1 MTFKKK
7 WENYWYHYKFHTIF
21 GLIVIILAFVGIKSC
36 VDSENIDFHMVFL
49 SDTYVSPEAEQKI
62 ENALTDGGVVRDT
75 DGDGKASFY
84 MDSLMIGFDAE
95 SNNDMTTMQ
104 KLQTVI
110 YAGQHT
116 LMLVHEYALEDYDGV
131 FEDISHKADGAYKT
145 YSSPGEDFVSGI
157 SVEGNTLL
165 EDAGI
170 DTDMLYVAMR
180 RRSNKEAEQDA
191 GREAFDMA
199 YDAMDYILSFNPKNE

>member
-21 GLIVIILAFVGIKSC
+21 ALFVIVLAFVGLKSC
-36 VDSENIDFHMVFL
+36 IDKENIDLHMVFL
-49 SDTYVSPEAEQKI
+49 SDTYASPEAEQALEKS
-62 ENALTDGGVVRDT
+62 LTDDGVIKDI
-75 DGDGKASFY
+75 DGDGVASFY
-84 MDSLMIGFDAE
+84 MDSLMMSFDADN
-95 SNNDMTTMQ
+95 NNDMTTLQ

-116 LMLVHEYALEDYDGV
+116 LMLVHEYALEDYDGS
-131 FEDISHKADGAYKT
+131 FEDISHRADDSRKT
-145 YSSPGEDFVSGI
+145 FVSPEEKFVSGI

-165 EDAGI
+165 EKAGI

-180 RRSNKEAEQDA
+180 RRSNKEAEENANQ
-191 GREAFDMA
+191 EAFDMA
-199 YDAMDYILSFNPKNE
+199 YDVMDYILSFNPKNE

>member
-21 GLIVIILAFVGIKSC
+21 GLFVLILAFVGFKSC
-36 VDSENIDFHMVFL
+36 ADRENMDLHMVFL
-49 SDTYVSPEAEQKI
+49 SNTYASPEAEQKL
-62 ENALTDGGVVRDT
+62 EKALTDDGTIKDI
-75 DGDGKASFY
+75 DGDGVVNFY
-84 MDSLMIGFDAE
+84 MDSLMLSFDADA
-95 SNNDMTTMQ
+95 NNDMTTLQ

-116 LMLVHEYALEDYDGV
+116 LMLAHEYALEDYDGV
-131 FEDISHKADGAYKT
+131 FEDISHKAKDEHKT
-145 YSSPGEDFVSGI
+145 FVSPAEEYISGI

-165 EDAGI
+165 EEAGI

-180 RRSNKEAEQDA
+180 RRSNKEAEENA
-191 GREAFDMA
+191 NKEAFDLA
-199 YDAMDYILSFNPKNE
+199 YDVMDYILSFNPENE